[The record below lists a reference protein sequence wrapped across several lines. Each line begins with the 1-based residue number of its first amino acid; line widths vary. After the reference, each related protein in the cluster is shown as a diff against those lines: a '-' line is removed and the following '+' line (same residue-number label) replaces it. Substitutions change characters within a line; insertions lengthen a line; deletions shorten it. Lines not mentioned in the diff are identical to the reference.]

1 MPPGQDAWDL
11 IQLSWIWGLNE
22 DLYDGIEQRLDGAA
36 DQLVRS
42 RFQFG
47 TSAYVIS
54 RSGMRK
60 ILGKYFS
67 GNTPSGMIHLEE
79 GGRQAE
85 LYVSTASNILVTVPS
100 LFPIEGS
107 DTTIS
112 TGEEE
117 ERRLR
122 SHRESNSIHA
132 KATLDL
138 FRAAATV
145 ASRAEGI
152 YETERLKGVGAYTYG
167 MT

>member
-1 MPPGQDAWDL
+1 MLPPDKEPWDL

-22 DLYDGIEQRLDGAA
+22 ELYDDISRRIGGPA
-36 DQLVRS
+36 DQLVRT

-47 TSAYVIS
+47 TSAYVVS
-54 RSGMRK
+54 RSGMAK
-60 ILGKYFS
+60 IMDAFFTDE
-67 GNTPSGMIHLEE
+67 TPAGIIRLDE

-132 KATLDL
+132 KAVLDL
-138 FRAAATV
+138 FRAAMLANPT
-145 ASRAEGI
+145 RAES
-152 YETERLKGVGAYTYG
+152 
-167 MT
+167 

>member
-1 MPPGQDAWDL
+1 MDSASNITTLDKEPWDL

-22 DLYDGIEQRLDGAA
+22 ELYNDISHRA
-36 DQLVRS
+36 DAPARQLVRT

-54 RSGMRK
+54 RAGMRK
-60 ILGKYFS
+60 ILEAYFS
-67 GNTPSGMIHLEE
+67 DDTPQGNIRLEE

-85 LYVSTASNILVTVPS
+85 LYVSTAANVLVTVPS

-138 FRAAATV
+138 FRAAQL
-145 ASRAEGI
+145 ASRKAH
-152 YETERLKGVGAYTYG
+152 KAKK
-167 MT
+167 

>member
-1 MPPGQDAWDL
+1 VSAADSVMPPDQDAWGL

-22 DLYDGIEQRLDGAA
+22 ELYHGVAHRADGPMH
-36 DQLVRS
+36 QLVQT

-60 ILGKYFS
+60 VLNAYFS
-67 GNTPSGMIHLEE
+67 DDTPTSQVRLEQ

-132 KATLDL
+132 QATMDL
-138 FRAAATV
+138 FRAATV
-145 ASRAEGI
+145 SNRAKI
-152 YETERLKGVGAYTYG
+152 VGVNEARYTNRQ
-167 MT
+167 

>member
-1 MPPGQDAWDL
+1 MQGSDDDPWDI
-11 IQLSWIWGLNE
+11 IQLAWIWGLDE
-22 DLYDGIEQRLDGAA
+22 GLYDDLPRRAGGAS
-36 DQLVRS
+36 DQLVHT

-47 TSAYVIS
+47 TAAYVIS
-54 RSGMRK
+54 RAGMRK
-60 ILGKYFS
+60 ILSAYFS
-67 GNTPSGMIHLEE
+67 DDTVDGKIRLEE

-85 LYVSTASNILVTVPS
+85 LYVSTASNVLVAVPS

-117 ERRLR
+117 HRRLR

-138 FRAAATV
+138 FRAAKARRAAERPGSAT
-145 ASRAEGI
+145 
-152 YETERLKGVGAYTYG
+152 
-167 MT
+167 

>member
-1 MPPGQDAWDL
+1 MPPDEDAWDL

-22 DLYDGIEQRLDGAA
+22 ELYDDITLRADGPMH
-36 DQLVRS
+36 QLVNT

-47 TSAYVIS
+47 TSAYVLS

-60 ILGKYFS
+60 ILGAYFS
-67 GNTPSGMIHLEE
+67 ADTPTAKIRLEE

-85 LYVSTASNILVTVPS
+85 LYVSTASNIFVTVPS

-132 KATLDL
+132 QATMDL
-138 FRAAATV
+138 FRAGMDV
-145 ASRAEGI
+145 RF
-152 YETERLKGVGAYTYG
+152 GVG
-167 MT
+167 M